1 MMHAAPLFA
10 PDPYPVAG
18 GPGAPAGG
26 AGGVFHVHPPAGG
39 SFGPATMEV
48 IAQWAREGRVPREAR
63 IVGADGSSMLAG
75 EHPRLMAIV
84 NAPPTVSGQLSRPVV
99 QDEGGV
105 SVIIPYKNGAALA
118 GYYVSIAALIPVL
131 GLVLGPVAI
140 VLGVLGIRARNRN
153 PAVHGLAHA
162 WVAIILGSLV
172 VLGHVV
178 AIVGIA
184 AIR

>member
-1 MMHAAPLFA
+1 MMHVLSRSPLLA
-10 PDPYPVAG
+10 PDPYAVAG
-18 GPGAPAGG
+18 GPGPA
-26 AGGVFHVHPPAGG
+26 VFHVHPPAGG
-39 SFGPATMEV
+39 SFGPATIEV

-63 IVGADGSSMLAG
+63 IVGADGSSVLAG

-84 NAPPTVSGQLSRPVV
+84 NAPPTVSGQLSRPVE

-140 VLGVLGIRARNRN
+140 VLGVLGIRARSRN

-172 VLGHVV
+172 VLGHIALVV
-178 AIVGIA
+178 LFA
-184 AIR
+184 ANA

>member
-18 GPGAPAGG
+18 GPSDAAPSGG
-26 AGGVFHVHPPAGG
+26 MFHVHPPAGG
-39 SFGPATMEV
+39 SFGPATMEM

-63 IVGADGSSMLAG
+63 IVGADGSSALAG

-84 NAPPTVSGQLSRPVV
+84 NAPPTVSGAIPPPR
-99 QDEGGV
+99 DDGGV
-105 SVIIPYKNGAALA
+105 SVVIPYKNGAALA
-118 GYYVSIAALIPVL
+118 GYYVSIGALIPIV

-140 VLGVLGIRARNRN
+140 VLGVLGVRARNRN

-162 WVAIILGSLV
+162 WVAIVLGTLV
-172 VLGHVV
+172 VLGHVLV
-178 AIVGIA
+178 FALATLG
-184 AIR
+184 